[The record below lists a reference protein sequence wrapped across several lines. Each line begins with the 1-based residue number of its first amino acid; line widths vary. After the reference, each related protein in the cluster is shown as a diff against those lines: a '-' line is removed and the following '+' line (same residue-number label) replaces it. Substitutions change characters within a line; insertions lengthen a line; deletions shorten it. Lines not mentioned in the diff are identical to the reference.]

1 MSRPEVT
8 GALRVLELDAARWRA
23 VLDTAR
29 DAVISIDRE
38 GRITLFNHS
47 AEEIFGYRAD
57 EVLGQNVNV
66 LMPSPYHEEHDDY
79 LRRYR
84 QTGIAKAIGRIREVE
99 GRRKSGEIFPIELSV
114 SEARIG
120 DDVIYSA
127 IIRDV
132 TIQRQ
137 VQAELQSKARQQ
149 AATAE
154 LGARAIQGDLPE
166 LMREAVALTARIL
179 DVEYAKILELRPTS
193 EDLLLRAGVGWKE
206 GVVGNAIV
214 DMGRDSQAGY
224 VLRSNSPVVVEDLR
238 TETRFRG
245 TELLH
250 EHGVRS
256 GVSVVIHGPRGPYGI
271 LSAHSTRAGRFREQ
285 DVDFVQTIANVLA
298 EAIERDR
305 AEAEGERFRQIAQQ
319 RERLAD
325 LGALTTKIVHDVG
338 NPLAGLA
345 MLADRLKRRIARD
358 PTQPIETFG
367 EPVEQI
373 ASTVRR
379 LDSLIHEFKTFAREQ
394 RLELSDIQLPAFL
407 GEILAAWEPE
417 ATERRIDLVLEPGE
431 PPAIRADRD
440 KLRRVLD
447 NLVKNALEAIN
458 EGPGTVRLTIA
469 IPTPEKIVL
478 VVEDTGPG
486 IPDGLDV
493 FRLFETTKP
502 DGTGLGLPIVRQI
515 ITAHGGGIDF
525 ARVQPNGTAFRIEL
539 PCHGPSVLRHLDSAR
554 RG

>member
-1 MSRPEVT
+1 MTQITE
-8 GALRVLELDAARWRA
+8 ALRVLEIDAARWRA

-38 GRITLFNHS
+38 GWITLFNHS
-47 AEEIFGYRAD
+47 AEEIFGYSAE
-57 EVLGQNVNV
+57 EVLGENVKI

-79 LRRYR
+79 LHRYR
-84 QTGIAKAIGRIREVE
+84 QTGVAKAIGRIREVE

-127 IIRDV
+127 IIRDM
-132 TIQRQ
+132 TKHSRMTE
-137 VQAELQSKARQQ
+137 ELRIRALQQ
-149 AATAE
+149 AATAQ

-166 LMREAVALTARIL
+166 LMQETVALTARIL

-245 TELLH
+245 TEFLH

-358 PTQPIETFG
+358 PTQPIETFS
-367 EPVEQI
+367 EPLEQI

-379 LDSLIHEFKTFAREQ
+379 LDSLIHEFKNFAREQ

-407 GEILAAWEPE
+407 GEILSAWEPE
-417 ATERRIDLVLEPGE
+417 ATDRRIDLVLEPGE

-447 NLVKNALEAIN
+447 NLVKNALEAIKA
-458 EGPGTVRLTIA
+458 GPGTVRLTIA

-478 VVEDTGPG
+478 AVEDSGPG
-486 IPDGLDV
+486 IPGDLDV

-525 ARVQPNGTAFRIEL
+525 AALQPHGTAFRIEL
-539 PCHGPSVLRHLDSAR
+539 PCHGPTVHRYIDSA
-554 RG
+554 GGG